1 MEPLDAQTLG
11 AQVLARADAFALP
24 ALLDAIELCFP
35 GHPVRFASQARHQSS
50 TQLVSR
56 AWLERDAVCVELSV
70 GLKSASSPLPAYLR
84 ALLDDPAVDPSFL
97 RLIEWIDDALL
108 RAEAFA
114 FRPERAWRTSSEL
127 VALRAALL
135 RATPQRSLQSVSWVL
150 GAVYP
155 ELTVRVRRARLPS
168 AVRVDQARLDFAVL
182 DRSTLGEFGV
192 GRIEGV
198 EAVLSGTD
206 AAWPSRE
213 WTLEAQQRW
222 SAVRAALDGSRLRL
236 RVTLDC
242 ERPIAPAV
250 LDGALGL
257 DAVAL
262 SDTRPAPVVLF
273 DGSFDAPAPAANAQS
288 AA

>member
-1 MEPLDAQTLG
+1 MALDATILG

-35 GHPVRFASQARHQSS
+35 SHRVRFASRAHHQSS

-56 AWLERDAVCVELSV
+56 AWLEHDAVWVELSV

-108 RAEAFA
+108 RPEAFA
-114 FRPERAWRTSSEL
+114 FRPERAWRSSSEL
-127 VALRAALL
+127 VALRASLL
-135 RATPQRSLQSVSWVL
+135 RATPQRSLQTVSWVL

-182 DRSTLGEFGV
+182 DRSTLGEYGV
-192 GRIEGV
+192 GRIDGV
-198 EAVLSGTD
+198 QAVLSATD
-206 AAWPSRE
+206 VAWPSRE
-213 WTLEAQQRW
+213 WTLEAQRRW
-222 SAVRAALDGSRLRL
+222 SAVDAALEGSRLRL

-242 ERPIAPAV
+242 EQPVAPAV
-250 LDGALGL
+250 LGGPLGL

-262 SDTRPAPVVLF
+262 SETRPAAVVLF
-273 DGSFDAPAPAANAQS
+273 DGSFDGDARAAS
-288 AA
+288 AY